1 MDENKD
7 TVKEENKKQ
16 AYQAGLAV
24 FFLLVVFSIGEFAM
38 GYFASAWWFALLG
51 VAALKAFL
59 VIRDYMHVG
68 RLFSSD
74 EEVH

>member
-7 TVKEENKKQ
+7 AVLEEKKKQ

-24 FFLLVVFSIGEFAM
+24 FILLIVFSIGEFAM
-38 GYFASAWWFALLG
+38 GYFASAWWVPLLG
-51 VAALKAFL
+51 VATLKAFL
-59 VIRDYMHVG
+59 VIRDYMHAG

>member
-7 TVKEENKKQ
+7 VVVDEKKKQ

-24 FFLLVVFSIGEFAM
+24 FILLVVFSIGEFGM

-51 VAALKAFL
+51 VAILKAFL
-59 VIRDYMHVG
+59 VIRDYMHIG
-68 RLFSSD
+68 RLFSG
-74 EEVH
+74 EEVQE